1 MPTRWQP
8 SKLIR
13 HTFQCERPQPR
24 GGLRPLVFSWRHPVL
39 ARLPSMLPLVALL
52 PASSML
58 PIMASEPAWAMD
70 TTAVHKKTARNPDF
84 SFSMRGKANIF
95 CYICRVDAAC
105 VRAVPQHRVGR
116 CREAFVG
123 PTKRQR
129 NGREAF
135 VGPTKRQRNVRETF
149 VGPTK
154 RQRKGRE
161 AFVEPTKRQRKGMY
175 KLNIGTYTRCMSLYV
190 GKSLEPFIWCTGIA

>member
-70 TTAVHKKTARNPDF
+70 TTAVHKKTARKPDF

-116 CREAFVG
+116 CREAFG
-123 PTKRQR
+123 KFRKEEKQR
-129 NGREAF
+129 WRACGVPASVKGKPLRPLGSPARKKSNAGGLAEA
-135 VGPTKRQRNVRETF
+135 PQ
-149 VGPTK
+149 
-154 RQRKGRE
+154 
-161 AFVEPTKRQRKGMY
+161 A
-175 KLNIGTYTRCMSLYV
+175 
-190 GKSLEPFIWCTGIA
+190 GKERI